1 MAERKK
7 TPLRVLYEYVCK
19 GEQYLAAALFIT
31 IVALV
36 FISAL
41 TRKMGF
47 PIQWTMDITKIC
59 FAWLSFISGD
69 IALRN
74 GALPSMDMLVKKLPD
89 KLQLIIKYMVWLM
102 MLALLVFFVYF
113 GLKLASSNSK
123 RQFQTL
129 AVSYS
134 VVSMSLPV
142 CALCMCFSVM
152 YSIVNDVKSRWENRR
167 GK

>member
-7 TPLRVLYEYVCK
+7 APLRVLYEYVCK

-36 FISAL
+36 FVSAL

-89 KLQLIIKYMVWLM
+89 KLQLVIKYMVWLM
-102 MLALLVFFVYF
+102 MLALLVF
-113 GLKLASSNSK
+113 
-123 RQFQTL
+123 
-129 AVSYS
+129 
-134 VVSMSLPV
+134 
-142 CALCMCFSVM
+142 LCIS
-152 YSIVNDVKSRWENRR
+152 D
-167 GK
+167 